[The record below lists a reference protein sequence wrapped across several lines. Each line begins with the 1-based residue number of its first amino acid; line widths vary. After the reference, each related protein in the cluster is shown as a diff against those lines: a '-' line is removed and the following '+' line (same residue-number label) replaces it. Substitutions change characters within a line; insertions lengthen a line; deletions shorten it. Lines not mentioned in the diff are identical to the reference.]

1 MGEYLSKYQ
10 TEEDYNNN
18 KDNHLKP
25 HVSLIV
31 NPVEQIIFIPEPSY
45 IKYSKEYFTIENTGS
60 EDLTFQ
66 LMKSTKAQTVSYM
79 DSESS
84 DWVDTSKVITVAP
97 QSELKLKGTIAP
109 VFSYGIGTFRVS
121 GNTTYNV
128 KGNVM
133 SLLYGDDFSDKT
145 DLTGK
150 DNAFNVLFR
159 RNTKLVDSSNLILP
173 ATTLA
178 SKCYQYMFQDCTSL
192 VSAPELPAT
201 TLANSC
207 YASMFEGCTSLVSA
221 PELPATTLANYCYDN
236 MFEGCTSLVSA
247 PELPAT
253 TLATYCY
260 QYMFEG
266 CTSLVSATELPATTL
281 ANYCYDNMF
290 GGCSNLTTA
299 PELPATTLADYCYYY
314 MFSSCTSLTTAP
326 ELPATTLADYCYRY
340 MFSNC
345 SKLNNITMLATDIS
359 AKECLYYWVNNV
371 SSSGTFIKH
380 PSMTKLSTGISG
392 IPSGWTVEDYSQSA

>member
-201 TLANSC
+201 TLA
-207 YASMFEGCTSLVSA
+207 
-221 PELPATTLANYCYDN
+221 
-236 MFEGCTSLVSA
+236 
-247 PELPAT
+247 
-253 TLATYCY
+253 TYCY

>member
-1 MGEYLSKYQ
+1 MGKHLSKYQ
-10 TEEDYNNN
+10 TQEDYNNN

-201 TLANSC
+201 TLATYC
-207 YASMFEGCTSLVSA
+207 YQYMFEGCTSLVSAPELPATTLDSNCYQSMFQGCTSLVSA

-236 MFEGCTSLVSA
+236 MFC
-247 PELPAT
+247 
-253 TLATYCY
+253 
-260 QYMFEG
+260 
-266 CTSLVSATELPATTL
+266 
-281 ANYCYDNMF
+281 
-290 GGCSNLTTA
+290 GCSNLTTA
-299 PELPATTLADYCYYY
+299 PELPATTLADHCYYY